1 MIHLFLFIVC
11 FTSAV
16 STYTADQPLKTS
28 TSQNEFSKF
37 ESLTEQ
43 SDKKQDL
50 SKTEIAGRLA
60 AITASTGGMA
70 LFINY
75 ISHLHLETFL
85 VKDSRDL
92 PRLTCYLF
100 VAQLLA
106 RVLYYTTDVNA
117 GVLLS
122 HFFPAKAQKKNDTKS
137 EKKDESYWRGIS
149 ELAVLGAITW
159 IVQRNYKWAQGQ
171 RERQEYAK
179 LLEHCRA
186 YSYV

>member
-1 MIHLFLFIVC
+1 MIHLFLFIAC

-16 STYTADQPLKTS
+16 STYTAAQPLETS
-28 TSQNEFSKF
+28 ARQNEFSEF
-37 ESLTEQ
+37 ESLIEQ
-43 SDKKQDL
+43 NHKKQGL
-50 SKTEIAGRLA
+50 SKTEITGRLA
-60 AITASTGGMA
+60 AITASTGVMV
-70 LFINY
+70 LFVNY
-75 ISHLHLETFL
+75 ISRLHLETFV

-92 PRLTCYLF
+92 PRLTCHLF

-106 RVLYYTTDVNA
+106 RILYYTTDVNA

-122 HFFPAKAQKKNDTKS
+122 HFFPTKKEGENGKKP
-137 EKKDESYWRGIS
+137 EKKDGYWTGIS

-171 RERQEYAK
+171 REKQEYAK
-179 LLEHCRA
+179 LLEHLRA